1 MHKNNKYSFLM
12 RVNIIIFVLICY
24 KILSK
29 LTIEISSENQDTRY
43 LTFNLIIYFV
53 YANKRSADKE
63 HKKIS
68 L

>member
-1 MHKNNKYSFLM
+1 M
-12 RVNIIIFVLICY
+12 RVNIIIFVLICN

-29 LTIEISSENQDTRY
+29 LTIGISYENQDTRY

-63 HKKIS
+63 HKNFSVKIKN
-68 L
+68 